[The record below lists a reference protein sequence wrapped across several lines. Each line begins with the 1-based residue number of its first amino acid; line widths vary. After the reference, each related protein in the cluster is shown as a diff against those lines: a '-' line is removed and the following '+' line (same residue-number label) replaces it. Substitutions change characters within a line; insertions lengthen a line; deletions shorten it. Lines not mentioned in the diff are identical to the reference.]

1 MNELA
6 IQLINLCTCRNFSVF
21 NFYFKLELVLP
32 KIRLCG
38 ICWWAVSLEALLSQI
53 EGSFFPL
60 KERISRL
67 VAPLFKSISFYPKG
81 AKRKAIPIGHLKI
94 ITIIW
99 PLQEAEAAE
108 WSRWRLVVM
117 AALRGSALWKIVEQ
131 AASQTD
137 RQTDWLTEKLLSTNS
152 LQGTY
157 LEHKNWFPIRVTS
170 CYTSFERERERKAK
184 IIIIMKQ
191 DFSVEEIRQL
201 LGFGLCFT
209 AVQARILDLRPPREA
224 NKSIYHRARSVKVSS
239 NLNSGKTGNFRY
251 I

>member
-137 RQTDWLTEKLLSTNS
+137 RQTNWLTDWETTFNQLASRYLSWAQKLVPYSCYKLL
-152 LQGTY
+152 Y
-157 LEHKNWFPIRVTS
+157 EFW
-170 CYTSFERERERKAK
+170 ERERKKGKNNNNHEARFLCGGNK
-184 IIIIMKQ
+184 TIAWLWP
-191 DFSVEEIRQL
+191 L
-201 LGFGLCFT
+201 LYC
-209 AVQARILDLRPPREA
+209 
-224 NKSIYHRARSVKVSS
+224 SS
-239 NLNSGKTGNFRY
+239 SEDSRFKAATRGQ
-251 I
+251 